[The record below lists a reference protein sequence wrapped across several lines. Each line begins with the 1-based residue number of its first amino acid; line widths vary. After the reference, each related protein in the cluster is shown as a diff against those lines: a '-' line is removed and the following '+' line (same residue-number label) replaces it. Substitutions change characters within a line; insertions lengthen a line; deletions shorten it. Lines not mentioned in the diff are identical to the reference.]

1 MLLRQLRWG
10 HHMFQV
16 MCDGC
21 HQWNDVSFFMS
32 VLLHQFAAFIVNIGN
47 TLTQMYAL
55 MNKLV
60 LTAACL
66 HWFEYLSWLL

>member
-1 MLLRQLRWG
+1 
-10 HHMFQV
+10 MFQV

-66 HWFEYLSWLL
+66 H